1 MKTQSNLPQF
11 EEQMGEGGLATL
23 IQLLQDS
30 GIEVVGP
37 QVRDQAIV
45 YDVLKKV
52 EDLPRGYTEKQERG
66 FYRLAQRDDRAYFG
80 FTVGPDSWKKFLF
93 VPKER
98 LWKSHKNKDGKLCFT
113 PEKIACSRR
122 AFLGVRACE
131 LAAIRIQDQIFLEGP
146 AVDRPYQ
153 ERRATTILIA
163 VQCMSVAPTCFCA
176 SMKTGPGIS
185 EGFDLL
191 LVEVPEVDNHRFL
204 LKSGSPEGE
213 KLMEELRRMKCLYPT
228 SIEDSLISSQ
238 QVAMVADAQ
247 VRSMKPVEDK
257 KLLDRSFH
265 SVRWDEISKKCLN
278 CANCTLVCPTCFCSR
293 VEDTTDLKGDH
304 AERWRKWDSC
314 FSLDHSYIHGG
325 SVRQSGKSRYR
336 QWLTHKVSSWFDQY
350 GKSGCVGCGRCISWC
365 PVGID
370 LTEEIRAFD
379 DEKDFGPIK

>member
-1 MKTQSNLPQF
+1 MKTQLNLPQF
-11 EEQMGEGGLATL
+11 EEQMGVGGIATL

-30 GIEVVGP
+30 GCEVVGP

-45 YDVLKKV
+45 YDVLQKA

-66 FYRLAQRDDRAYFG
+66 FYRLAQRDDGAYFG

-98 LWKSHKNKDGKLCFT
+98 LWKSNKNKDGNLCFI
-113 PEKIACSRR
+113 PEKIACPRR

-146 AVDRPYQ
+146 VVDRPYQ
-153 ERRATTILIA
+153 ERRAATILIA

-176 SMKTGPGIS
+176 SMNTGPGVS

-191 LVEVPEVDNHRFL
+191 LVEVPEVDHHRFL

-213 KLMEELRRMKCLYPT
+213 KLMGELRRMKCLYPT
-228 SIEDSLISSQ
+228 SVEDSLISNQ
-238 QVAMVADAQ
+238 QIAMVADAQ
-247 VRSMKPVEDK
+247 MRSMKPIEDK

-265 SVRWDEISKKCLN
+265 SGRWEEISKKCLN

-314 FSLDHSYIHGG
+314 FTLDHSYIHGG

-379 DEKDFGPIK
+379 HEKNFGTTE